1 MPLAP
6 YPGGRLFCAV
16 LHICTGMYKNSYY
29 TANMHKKI
37 IKNAKICK
45 KMVDKSI
52 FMQYIIAI
60 TNDFKFLGGYIL

>member
-1 MPLAP
+1 
-6 YPGGRLFCAV
+6 
-16 LHICTGMYKNSYY
+16 MYKNSYY

-37 IKNAKICK
+37 IKSAKICK